1 LVDEKQFR
9 HVETIIDSMTVKERS
24 NASITNCNHRK
35 RIALR
40 VGVQISEINNPLK
53 QHAQM
58 SKSMDSDSG

>member
-9 HVETIIDSMTVKERS
+9 HVETIIDSMTVKER
-24 NASITNCNHRK
+24 SITNCNHRK